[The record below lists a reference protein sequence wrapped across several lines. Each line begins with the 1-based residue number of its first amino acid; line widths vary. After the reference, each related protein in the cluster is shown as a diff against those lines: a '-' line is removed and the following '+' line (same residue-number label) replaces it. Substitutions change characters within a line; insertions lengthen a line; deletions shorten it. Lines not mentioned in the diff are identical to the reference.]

1 MRKYIGDREFYKY
14 VFALVV
20 PIMIQQGITS
30 FVNMLDNIMVG
41 VLGQEAISSV
51 SIANQILFICQL
63 AIWGG
68 LSAVSIY
75 SAQFY
80 GNNDM
85 EGMRYAF
92 RSKLIFSTAISVIT
106 IVLLLTC
113 GDVFVGLFLQGE
125 SNGGD
130 IALTAA
136 YASQYTKVILFGFVP
151 FAYSQAYAGSL
162 RETGQTFVPMIASV
176 AAILTNLVFNWLLIY
191 GHLGFP
197 KWGVFGA
204 AVATSMSRY
213 VELVILVV
221 YSHRNSEKY
230 RYIKGALRSLYV
242 PGELA
247 RKIIKT
253 GIPLFLNEFLWSFGM
268 TAISQSYSTMGF
280 DVVSATTIA
289 FTAWDLAM
297 IFMIAMG
304 SAVQIIVGQQ
314 LGMGNIEKARDT
326 DAKLL
331 FLNLWLNIAVGALFI
346 AVSKY
351 IPLLFNVSES
361 IRAMTRSMLVIN
373 GLVLPIEA
381 MVHVIYFS
389 VRAGGKTL
397 ATFLFDSV
405 YTWLVP
411 VPLAFCLCRF
421 TGLDIITV
429 FAIVQFS
436 AAVKMV
442 IGLAMLKSGF
452 WAKKIV

>member
-151 FAYSQAYAGSL
+151 FAFSQAYAGSL
-162 RETGQTFVPMIASV
+162 RETGQTFVPMTASV